1 MLKKDKFSPL
11 LFLASSW
18 NKTWKKKKIQTRTGF
33 EPMTFAIPIQVLF
46 QLLVQ

>member
-18 NKTWKKKKIQTRTGF
+18 NKTWKKKIQTRTGF

>member
-1 MLKKDKFSPL
+1 MLKNDKFSPL

-18 NKTWKKKKIQTRTGF
+18 NKTRKKNQIRTGF